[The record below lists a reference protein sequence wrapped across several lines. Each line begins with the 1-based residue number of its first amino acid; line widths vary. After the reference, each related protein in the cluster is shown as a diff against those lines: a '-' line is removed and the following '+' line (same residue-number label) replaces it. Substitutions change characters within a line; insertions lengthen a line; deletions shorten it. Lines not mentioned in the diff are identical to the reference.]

1 MANIMKLQIITPMRT
16 ILDEDVESVII
27 STTEG
32 EMGILYD
39 HEPLVALLNYKHIIY
54 TQQGHK
60 RRASALGGFVEVT
73 KDQVTILTD
82 ASELAEDIDLERAK
96 RAKERAE
103 QRLASKEE
111 GIDYA
116 RAEIAL
122 KKAIA
127 RINLSESNSN
137 HR

>member
-1 MANIMKLQIITPMRT
+1 MMAKNKMRLQIITPMKT
-16 ILDEDVESVII
+16 ILDEEVDSVIL

-39 HEPLVALLNYKHIIY
+39 HEPVVVLLGYKTLSY
-54 TQQGHK
+54 TQDEVK
-60 RRASALGGFVEVT
+60 KYATTLGGFAEIT
-73 KDQVTILTD
+73 KDKIVVLTD
-82 ASELAEDIDLERAK
+82 ASEFANEIDLERAK

-103 QRLASKEE
+103 KRLS
-111 GIDYA
+111 DSNMDHL

-127 RINLSESNSN
+127 RINLKESK
-137 HR
+137 

>member
-1 MANIMKLQIITPMRT
+1 MAKNKMRLQIITPMKT
-16 ILDEDVESVII
+16 ILDEEVDSVIL

-39 HEPLVALLNYKHIIY
+39 HEPVVVLLGYKTLSY
-54 TQQGHK
+54 TQDEVK
-60 RRASALGGFVEVT
+60 KYATTLGGFAEIT
-73 KDQVTILTD
+73 KDKIVVLTD
-82 ASELAEDIDLERAK
+82 ASEFADEIDLERAK

-103 QRLASKEE
+103 KRLS
-111 GIDYA
+111 DSNMDHL

-127 RINLSESNSN
+127 RINLKEGK
-137 HR
+137 